1 MSDTFPTPA
10 VFVTATATSVGKTVT
25 SRALTIALRLYS
37 GPRPLQ
43 IAALKPIETGSTP
56 DPLDAIAL
64 ASAAA
69 RPPLARAPG
78 LYRARLPLAPYAAT
92 LAGEAPP
99 PPITELAATCRALAT
114 GSDFTLIE
122 GAGGLLAPIDAEHT
136 IADLAV
142 ALAIPILLVAP
153 DQLGVISSVL
163 TAHESAA
170 ARGLRVLGLILIQQT
185 GLTDDPSPASN
196 HSILQQRISAP
207 VLRFPHLQG
216 SALHD
221 ETALVYAARSSG
233 LLDLAVSLIPAR
245 AV

>member
-1 MSDTFPTPA
+1 MGDTFPTPA
-10 VFVTATATSVGKTVT
+10 VLITATATSVGKTVV
-25 SRALTIALRLYS
+25 SRALTIALRLYNS
-37 GPRPLQ
+37 AQPLQ
-43 IAALKPIETGSTP
+43 VVALKPIETGATP

-99 PPITELAATCRALAT
+99 PPVGELAATCRALAA
-114 GSDFTLIE
+114 GADFTLIE

-136 IADLAV
+136 IADLGV

-153 DQLGVISSVL
+153 DQLGVLSAVL
-163 TAHESAA
+163 TAHESAV
-170 ARGLRVLGLILIQQT
+170 ARGLHVLGLILVQQT

-216 SALHD
+216 NAIHD
-221 ETALVYAARSSG
+221 DTALAYAARSSG
-233 LLDLAVSLIPAR
+233 LLDLALSLLSAR
-245 AV
+245 TA